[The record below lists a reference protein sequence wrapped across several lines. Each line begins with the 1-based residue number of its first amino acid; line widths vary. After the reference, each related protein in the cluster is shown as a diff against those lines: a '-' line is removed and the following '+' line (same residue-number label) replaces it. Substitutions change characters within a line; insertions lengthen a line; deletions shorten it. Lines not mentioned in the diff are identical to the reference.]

1 MFLFTKYLI
10 AAGMV
15 LLLISHGIIQFG
27 MFELVQKNIRSEI
40 ADQINRG
47 IPQHQQVIFR
57 FGINDNRNNSIQI
70 DWKDKNEF
78 RLDGKMYDIIK
89 TETSEDSVYL
99 YCMTDPEESE
109 LYSILDKLIE
119 DDSEN
124 SDKENR
130 FNNYFSHFYSS
141 SQQNNFHKIFQSENR
156 YDGGTACSLL
166 DGDLSLTTP
175 PPRV

>member
-1 MFLFTKYLI
+1 MFNFAKYMI
-10 AAGMV
+10 ASGMI

-27 MFELVQKNIRSEI
+27 MFELVQTNLRSESTER
-40 ADQINRG
+40 INRG

-57 FGINDNRNNSIQI
+57 FGVEDYRDKSSQIN
-70 DWKDKNEF
+70 WKDKDEF

-89 TETSEDSVYL
+89 KETSGDSVYL
-99 YCMTDPEESE
+99 YCIIDREESD

-130 FNNYFSHFYSS
+130 INNYFSHFYSYS
-141 SQQNNFHKIFQSENR
+141 PQNNFHKIYQSENR
-156 YDGGTACSLL
+156 YFGRIVISLL
-166 DGDLSLTTP
+166 EGDLSLGTP
-175 PPRV
+175 PPRA